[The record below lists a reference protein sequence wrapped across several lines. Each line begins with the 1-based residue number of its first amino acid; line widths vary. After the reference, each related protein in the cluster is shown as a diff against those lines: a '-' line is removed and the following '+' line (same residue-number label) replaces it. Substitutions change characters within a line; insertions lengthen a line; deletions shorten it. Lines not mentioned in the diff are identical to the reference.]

1 VNFIRRIQIGFASMS
16 MTLSKSRRP
25 KVLFVAM
32 ADSIHAAKYIEI
44 LSDAGWDIHLFPVY
58 PCIPHPRFKN
68 ITIWNGFSSYKPP
81 HTLSGVRMMGVWP
94 FRLGKFKI
102 GSWIGSVLNRFGFDA
117 AWRLSWLI
125 RYLKPDVVHSLE
137 FQLAGYLVDRVKKIH
152 KGEFPL
158 WITTN
163 WGSDIYAYG
172 KLPEHADKIRSVLS
186 AADVYTSEC
195 FRDVILAKEFGFTG
209 SVMPVVPNAGGF
221 DLKASRRLASPG
233 PTSRRKVIAVKG
245 YQYSFGRSLV
255 ALRALERTSHL
266 LRDYRIV
273 MYSPYPKDVVDIPAR
288 LMAIRSGLNVEL
300 MEQAP
305 HEEILK
311 LHGSA
316 RISISLSISD
326 AICTS
331 MTEAMVMGSF
341 PIQSDTA
348 CAEEWVED
356 GRSALLVNA
365 DDSDDVAAKV
375 ALALADDE
383 LVDEAARINAIT
395 ASERLDAS
403 AIKADV
409 LSAYRNV
416 LAGRIPKN
424 AELP

>member
-1 VNFIRRIQIGFASMS
+1 MS

>member
-1 VNFIRRIQIGFASMS
+1 
-16 MTLSKSRRP
+16 
-25 KVLFVAM
+25 
-32 ADSIHAAKYIEI
+32 
-44 LSDAGWDIHLFPVY
+44 
-58 PCIPHPRFKN
+58 
-68 ITIWNGFSSYKPP
+68 
-81 HTLSGVRMMGVWP
+81 
-94 FRLGKFKI
+94 
-102 GSWIGSVLNRFGFDA
+102 
-117 AWRLSWLI
+117 
-125 RYLKPDVVHSLE
+125 
-137 FQLAGYLVDRVKKIH
+137 
-152 KGEFPL
+152 
-158 WITTN
+158 
-163 WGSDIYAYG
+163 
-172 KLPEHADKIRSVLS
+172 
-186 AADVYTSEC
+186 
-195 FRDVILAKEFGFTG
+195 
-209 SVMPVVPNAGGF
+209 
-221 DLKASRRLASPG
+221 
-233 PTSRRKVIAVKG
+233 
-245 YQYSFGRSLV
+245 
-255 ALRALERTSHL
+255 
-266 LRDYRIV
+266 
-273 MYSPYPKDVVDIPAR
+273 
-288 LMAIRSGLNVEL
+288 